1 MKAFSFRL
9 ESILNLREG
18 MESLLKKELSVIE
31 DELVREEERLDSLIE
46 SYTNGVSEFM
56 GSEELTPSKV
66 DVTRDYLLMLKSYM
80 KEVSQT
86 INEIK
91 KISEEKKEEL
101 IEASKD
107 KKALDILKEKRFKEY
122 IREMLKYEE
131 ALIDEYNSGRSN
143 REDLFR

>member
-9 ESILNLREG
+9 ESILNLRTS
-18 MESLLKKELSVIE
+18 MESILKKELSVIE

-46 SYTNGVSEFM
+46 SYTNGVSELM

-66 DVTRDYLLMLKSYM
+66 DVTRDYLLMLRSYM
-80 KEVSQT
+80 EEVSQS
-86 INEIK
+86 IKEIRK
-91 KISEEKKEEL
+91 RSEEKKDEL

-107 KKALDILKEKRFKEY
+107 KKALDLLKEKRFKEY
-122 IREMLKYEE
+122 IKEMLKYEE

-143 REDLFR
+143 RQGLLR